1 MSHKLL
7 DENALLHEGV
17 GGVSPWDSTGAKNG
31 TSFDLEGTD
40 GWGMDEF
47 VPPEIV
53 LKLKGLVGASA
64 TLAIALH
71 DSANDSSFALVT
83 PVGPAGAAT
92 AIATVEAASPIR
104 FRIPSGTRRYVRLV
118 LTVGTAALTAGTI
131 DAGVVK

>member
-1 MSHKLL
+1 MSVKLF
-7 DENALLHEGV
+7 DELALLHEGV

-40 GWGMDEF
+40 GFAMDEH

-53 LKLKGLVGASA
+53 LKLKGLVGSGA
-64 TLAIALH
+64 TIAIALH
-71 DSANDSSFALVT
+71 DSADDSSFALVT

-92 AIATVEAASPIR
+92 AFATVMAASPIR
-104 FRIPSGTRRYVRLV
+104 FRVPSGTRRYIRLV
-118 LTVGTAALTAGTI
+118 LTVGTAAFTAGTI